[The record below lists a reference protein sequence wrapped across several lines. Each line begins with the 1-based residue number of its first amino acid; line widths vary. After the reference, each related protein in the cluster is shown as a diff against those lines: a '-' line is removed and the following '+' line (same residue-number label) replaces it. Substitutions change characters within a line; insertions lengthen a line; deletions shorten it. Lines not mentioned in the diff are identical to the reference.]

1 MPQTLSLGGATGN
14 DVGMSSVVQGFDA
27 APGDP
32 HQALVA
38 AVHVEGSPKL
48 ASVLGDQ
55 GFVLR
60 ELALRPQALFTPGDM
75 KVAAFSEVVGRIHE
89 LRSALDAIEA
99 RAIVALADSLTLQK
113 KAEARAH
120 AAQEADQ
127 VPPTKKL
134 LREASREAAR
144 EVSMKISK
152 SPASAAHSL
161 ASQRRLVADMP
172 EMLAALATAQVTST
186 VAHGTARS
194 FAPLSPSQRAEADRL
209 LGQRLPDLDGA
220 GSENWDDAT
229 AAVIAQADPFG
240 QKRRHQR
247 AMQERRV
254 TVRRAEHGMATV
266 SARVSGLAGAKIRKR
281 LSLEAER
288 LRATGDRRG
297 HQAIQAD
304 SFVDTLLGQEDGM
317 EPVTLDIGIMIAERA
332 LIHPTAGDLAQIEGY
347 GTAPAEVLRKELRG
361 PLGVALTRETEEE
374 MGPDGPALRA
384 VMRRL
389 YTHPR
394 TGELVAVESRAR
406 AFPAAL
412 AKFILWRDR
421 ICRGPYCNAAI
432 RQSDHVR
439 PHASGGATSLENGQ
453 GLCALCNDKERHTRS
468 VHRVGD
474 PAADGHAVEWVSRT
488 GTRRVSR
495 PPALTTPEPH
505 PGRKRSQAV
514 VTQRTQP
521 ARPAQPA
528 QAVRLTRPARPARPA
543 RLARSAQPA
552 GTARPTRP
560 IARAA
565 LSGDRRRPVMRSRW
579 RKRRPPAPH
588 SPGNSP

>member
-1 MPQTLSLGGATGN
+1 
-14 DVGMSSVVQGFDA
+14 
-27 APGDP
+27 
-32 HQALVA
+32 
-38 AVHVEGSPKL
+38 
-48 ASVLGDQ
+48 
-55 GFVLR
+55 
-60 ELALRPQALFTPGDM
+60 
-75 KVAAFSEVVGRIHE
+75 
-89 LRSALDAIEA
+89 
-99 RAIVALADSLTLQK
+99 
-113 KAEARAH
+113 
-120 AAQEADQ
+120 
-127 VPPTKKL
+127 
-134 LREASREAAR
+134 
-144 EVSMKISK
+144 MKIGA

-172 EMLAALATAQVTST
+172 EMLTALATAHVTST
-186 VAHGTARS
+186 VAHRTARS
-194 FAPLSPSQRAEADRL
+194 FAPLSSAQRAEADRL

-220 GSENWDDAT
+220 GTEAWDDA
-229 AAVIAQADPFG
+229 AAAAIAQADPHG

-247 AMQERRV
+247 AMQERHV

-317 EPVTLDIGIMIAERA
+317 EPVTLDIGIMITERA
-332 LIHPTAGDLAQIEGY
+332 LIHPSAGDLAQIEGY
-347 GTAPAEVLRKELRG
+347 GTAPAEVLREELRG
-361 PLGVALTRETEEE
+361 PLGAALTQETDEA

-412 AKFILWRDR
+412 ARFIRWRDR
-421 ICRGPYCNAAI
+421 ICRGPFCNAEI
-432 RQSDHVR
+432 RQSDHVC

-453 GLCALCNDKERHTRS
+453 GLCAYCNGKEQQTRS
-468 VHRVGD
+468 VHRVGE

-495 PPALTTPEPH
+495 PPALTTPEPR
-505 PGRKRSQAV
+505 PGRGGSRRAM
-514 VTQRTQP
+514 TQR
-521 ARPAQPA
+521 ARS
-528 QAVRLTRPARPARPA
+528 
-543 RLARSAQPA
+543 ARSAQPA
-552 GTARPTRP
+552 RSARPARSAEPARSARPAGTGLPARLTGLTGPARLARIARSGQRARPAHSTRTARPTRS

-565 LSGDRRRPVMRSRW
+565 PSQPRSGPVGRRRW
-579 RKRRPPAPH
+579 HKRQPPAPH
-588 SPGNSP
+588 SPGTSP